1 MCNYNIMK
9 NNKIKLKKRLNRES
23 FDTLFRLSSI
33 AYKSKNSLEGF
44 LIDQIILSKA
54 KEINLSFAECYVKY
68 FDHNNCSLKVEKLKK
83 F

>member
-9 NNKIKLKKRLNRES
+9 NNKIKIKKRLNRES

-33 AYKSKNSLEGF
+33 AYKSKNSLEGH
-44 LIDQIILSKA
+44 LIDKIILKKA
-54 KEINLSFAECYVKY
+54 REINVSLADCYVKY
-68 FDHNNCSLKVEKLKK
+68 FDHNNCCLKVAKLNK